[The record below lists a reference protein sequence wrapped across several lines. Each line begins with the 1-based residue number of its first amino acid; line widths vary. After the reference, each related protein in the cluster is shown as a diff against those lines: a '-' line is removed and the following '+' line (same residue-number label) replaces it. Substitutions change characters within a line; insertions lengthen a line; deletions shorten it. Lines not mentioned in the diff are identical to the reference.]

1 MHNPSSCRKLSG
13 ENPAGDK
20 RDNSMTLRLGKK
32 ILRKQ
37 FRSISV
43 PDDLDAITHIDDDR
57 EVPPAEAGLDR
68 AVVDGIWENTQKLYR
83 TGAHPLLSIC
93 LRRNGKIVLNRSIGY
108 QQGDAVSPDAVV
120 ADLETPV
127 CLFSAS
133 KAISAMLLHLLAE
146 QGEIHLLDPISYYIP
161 AFAANGKSFITIYQL
176 LAHRA
181 GVPGLGEDVDPS
193 LLYEREEVVRRICAS
208 EPLDSHGRTAAYHAL
223 TGGFLIDE
231 LIRVTTGLTIQQY
244 MDRYIRKPMD
254 MRYFRFGVT
263 RRDLPRVAEHRCTG
277 LKPGKRMGGMLENV
291 LGIELEQA
299 IALSNSE
306 EFRTAVL
313 PSANI
318 YCTAEEAGRFFQM
331 LLNYGSYEGKQIMQ
345 PLTVHRAIQEAGKA
359 QLDASLKMPMR
370 YSAGFML
377 GGSPVGMYGPDT
389 HYAYGH
395 LGLSNVMCWAD
406 PARDISVAIL
416 NTGKPVLSNHIV
428 ALFRLMASISRGCP
442 PTHDMAQKG
451 APFLAA

>member
-1 MHNPSSCRKLSG
+1 
-13 ENPAGDK
+13 
-20 RDNSMTLRLGKK
+20 MTRWPGFNGMQKH
-32 ILRKQ
+32 
-37 FRSISV
+37 FRSIAL
-43 PDDLDAITHIDDDR
+43 PGDLDSVTHIDYDR

-68 AVVDGIWENTQKLYR
+68 GVVDSLWDDVQKLYR

-93 LRRNGKIVLNRSIGY
+93 LRRQGKILLNRSIGY
-108 QQGDAVSPDAVV
+108 QQGDAGSPDAVV
-120 ADLETPV
+120 ADLNTPI

-146 QGEIHLLDPISYYIP
+146 QGKIHLLDPISYYIP
-161 AFAANGKSFITIYQL
+161 DFAASGKSFITIYQL

-181 GVPGLGEDVDPS
+181 GVPGLGEEVEPS
-193 LLYEREEVVRRICAS
+193 LLYDREEVLRRVCAA
-208 EPLDSHGRTAAYHAL
+208 EPLDRHGRTAAYHAL
-223 TGGFLIDE
+223 TSGFLIDE

-244 MDRYIRKPMD
+244 MDRNIRKPMD

-263 RRDLPRVAEHRCTG
+263 RRDLPRVAEHRSTG
-277 LKPGKRMGGMLENV
+277 LKPGKRMGGMLEDV
-291 LGIELEQA
+291 LGIDVEEA
-299 IALSNSE
+299 IAVSNTE

-331 LLNYGSYEGKQIMQ
+331 LLDYGSYEGKQIMQ
-345 PLTVHRAIQEAGKA
+345 PLSVHRAIQEAGKT
-359 QLDASLKMPMR
+359 QMDASLKLPMR

-377 GGSPVGMYGPDT
+377 GGSPVGMYGLDT

-395 LGLSNVMCWAD
+395 LGLSNVMIWAD

-416 NTGKPVLSNHIV
+416 NTGKPILSNHIA
-428 ALFRLMASISRGCP
+428 ALLRLMVHISRACP
-442 PTHDMAQKG
+442 PTHDMAEKG